1 MPRKVF
7 RTRFAFLFV
16 VLALAAFAGVKFVS
30 HARKSGPAAPAA
42 TTVTDTQTDNVA
54 GNTVN
59 NTLQVG
65 EKDEGTVTVSVSG
78 SAQAFTNVSIPLDS
92 HLTLDTTFGNGSG
105 FTVSPLVPA
114 KTFNVIGNVEIQPVV
129 ANGVLAG
136 AIDP

>member
-1 MPRKVF
+1 MLRNAPRFIVIF
-7 RTRFAFLFV
+7 SIALF
-16 VLALAAFAGVKFVS
+16 ALAIFAGVKFVS
-30 HARKSGPAAPAA
+30 HARKSGPAAPAS
-42 TTVTDTQTDNVA
+42 TSVTDTQTDNVA

-65 EKDEGTVTVSVSG
+65 EKDEGTVTVSVTG

-114 KTFNVIGNVEIQPVV
+114 KTFNVIGNVEI
-129 ANGVLAG
+129 
-136 AIDP
+136 